1 MQMVHIIKYIEGD
14 EPDLEA
20 VVPASS
26 LPHHVR
32 AGWRVLDE
40 SPEPAAEEPP
50 KPARRRNKTAVQE
63 GQGEPDTGGQD
74 TDKQES
80 E

>member
-1 MQMVHIIKYIEGD
+1 MQMVKIIKLIDGD

-26 LPHHVR
+26 LPHHYR
-32 AGWRVLDE
+32 AGWTVLDE
-40 SPEPAAEEPP
+40 SPEPQAEEPP
-50 KPARRRNKTAVQE
+50 KPARRRSKTAARE
-63 GQGEPDTGGQD
+63 GQGEPDEAAQD
-74 TDKQES
+74 TDKQEG